1 MSKRQK
7 RSKITITAILSLI
20 ITTATALLGGGCGTT
35 KAFKLDLKIEED
47 SFERT
52 EGGENPDR
60 KAVNGHYK
68 DKTETCPPPIGV

>member
-35 KAFKLDLKIEED
+35 KTFKMNLKIED
-47 SFERT
+47 
-52 EGGENPDR
+52 EGQGPEQAYITHKR
-60 KAVNGHYK
+60 
-68 DKTETCPPPIGV
+68 